1 LKNIRV
7 GVIGAGHLGRFHTL
21 NYAQIPEAD
30 LVGVMDVDKEKAKS
44 VAAEARCDAFD
55 SMHDFLDQVE
65 AVSVVVPTDLHHEVG
80 RKVMEKGI
88 HCLVEKP
95 IAQNVEEA
103 EDLIQTAKEKNV
115 VLQVGHIE
123 RFNPAIR
130 ALETIHIQ
138 PQFIESHRLAPFN
151 PRGTEVAVI
160 LDLMIHDIDIIL
172 HLVRSPVAKV
182 DASGVA
188 VVSETIDIAN
198 ARIRFENGCVANL
211 TASRISQKK
220 MRKMRLFQK
229 DTYIGVD
236 FLQKQADVYQLT
248 GDPDAS
254 DMVLGELGV
263 GDKKKQIL
271 YKQPEIPEKDGLR
284 TELEIFL
291 NSIRGNPSRHGVS
304 GVEGKSALEIAM
316 QVVQQIDGSLKSL

>member
-1 LKNIRV
+1 MKKIRV

-30 LVGVMDVDKEKAKS
+30 LVGVMDVDKEKAER
-44 VAAEARCDAFD
+44 VAAEAQCNPFY
-55 SMHDFLDQVE
+55 SLEEILNQVE

-80 RKVMEKGI
+80 QKVMDKGI

-95 IAQNVEEA
+95 IAQNVKEA
-103 EDLIQTAKEKNV
+103 EDLVQMANDKGV

-130 ALETIHIQ
+130 ALDEFNMQ

-172 HLVRSPVAKV
+172 YLVKSPITHV

-188 VVSETIDIAN
+188 VVSDTIDIAN
-198 ARIRFENGCVANL
+198 ARIRFQNGCVANL

-236 FLQKQADVYQLT
+236 FLNKQADVYQLS
-248 GDPDAS
+248 GDENTS
-254 DMVLGELGV
+254 DMVLGEMGV

-271 YKQPEIPEKDGLR
+271 YKQPVIPEKEGLR

-291 NSIRGNPSRHGVS
+291 DAVRGNPSKQGVS
-304 GVEGKSALEIAM
+304 GKAGKAALEIAM
-316 QVVQQIDGSLKSL
+316 KVIDQVNGSVKS

>member
-1 LKNIRV
+1 MKKVRV

-21 NYAQIPEAD
+21 NYAQIPKAD
-30 LVGVMDVDKEKAKS
+30 LVGVMDVDTEKAKN
-44 VAAEARCDAFD
+44 VAAEAQCKAFESLDA
-55 SMHDFLDQVE
+55 LLNQVD
-65 AVSVVVPTDLHHEVG
+65 AVSVVVPTDLHHEIG
-80 RKVMEKGI
+80 QKVMERGI

-95 IAQNVEEA
+95 IAQDVKEA
-103 EDLIQTAKEKNV
+103 QDLIQKAKEKNV
-115 VLQVGHIE
+115 VFQVGHIE

-130 ALETIHIQ
+130 SLEAFTIQ

-172 HLVRSPVAKV
+172 YLVKSPVTKV

-236 FLQKQADVYQLT
+236 FLNKQADVYQLT
-248 GDPDAS
+248 SNLVAS
-254 DMVLGELGV
+254 DMVLGEMGV
-263 GDKKKQIL
+263 GDHKKHIL
-271 YKQPEIPEKDGLR
+271 YKQPEIPQKEGLR

-291 NSIRGNPSRHGVS
+291 DTIEGCPSNEGVS
-304 GVEGKSALEIAM
+304 GEEGKAALEIAM
-316 QVVQQIDGSLKSL
+316 QVVKQINGSLKAQ